1 MSAPKFKKT
10 ILSNGACLITEK
22 QAYSKAFCFGAWV
35 LRGTRHEPEDL
46 AGVCHFLE
54 HLVFKGTRRRTAFQ
68 IASSLE
74 NLGGDLNAYT
84 TKEYSCYHAM
94 ALKEHRFEA
103 VDVVCDLVTGMSIS
117 EKDFELEK
125 KVILQEMAMSMDN
138 YEDLAHE
145 IFFDLVYQG
154 HPLASRIL
162 GTEDSISKMRKEQ
175 VVSFYRDIYA
185 PENFIFTASGCVE
198 HDELVRQIEKYFSRG
213 DLKKQFRPKIATKK
227 SSQRSHQHSKV
238 KSKALEQASS
248 AMMSRSQVIMTA
260 PPVIM
265 AVPQWK
271 VARQVVERPTEQVQI
286 VLGFPVPSFKDP
298 HRFESFILNA
308 YLGGGMTSSLFQ
320 SVREKTG
327 LVYNIQSSL
336 NTHMDC
342 GCLMIYASTEKQ
354 NVRKVVDLIG
364 KELHRVKKN
373 GISADFIKRLKTQ
386 VTGQI
391 LLGSDDVENRM
402 SSLGINEM
410 VFGEYRPVEEV
421 IGEINRVSKKTMD
434 QFIAAKMNLDQ
445 ISGVLVGSGVN
456 QMKGWWSNVF

>member
-1 MSAPKFKKT
+1 M
-10 ILSNGACLITEK
+10 TER
-22 QAYSKAFCFGAWV
+22 QAYSKAFCFGAW
-35 LRGTRHEPEDL
+35 LTKGTRHEPESL
-46 AGVCHFLE
+46 SGVSHFLE
-54 HLVFKGTRRRTAFQ
+54 HLVFKGTKRRTSFE

-94 ALKEHRFEA
+94 ALKEHHAQA

-145 IFFDLVYQG
+145 IFFDLVYEG
-154 HPLASRIL
+154 HPLSRRIL
-162 GTEDSISKMRKEQ
+162 GTEKSISSMKKNE
-175 VVSFYRDIYA
+175 VVSYYNEIYA
-185 PENFIFTASGCVE
+185 PENFIFTASGAVD
-198 HDELVRQIEKYFSRG
+198 HDDLVRRIEKYFSKS
-213 DLKKQFRPKIATKK
+213 DLKKRFSAASRQRKNQIEVAPEWKIT
-227 SSQRSHQHSKV
+227 REV
-238 KSKALEQASS
+238 L
-248 AMMSRSQVIMTA
+248 
-260 PPVIM
+260 
-265 AVPQWK
+265 
-271 VARQVVERPTEQVQI
+271 ERPTEQVQI
-286 VLGFPVPSFKDP
+286 VMGFPVPTFKDN

-336 NTHMDC
+336 NTHQDA
-342 GCLMIYASTEKQ
+342 GCLMVYASTETQ
-354 NVRKVVDLIG
+354 NVKKVVGLIQN
-364 KELHRVKKN
+364 ELVKVKRS
-373 GISADFIKRLKTQ
+373 GISKEFIRRLKTQ

-410 VFGEYRPVEEV
+410 VFGQYRPVERV
-421 IGEINRVSKKTMD
+421 IKEINAVTKKTMD
-434 QFIAAKMNLDQ
+434 DFIQSKMDLSQ
-445 ISGVLVGSGVN
+445 ISGVLVGQGVN
-456 QMKGWWSNVF
+456 QMKGWWKNVF